1 MVHVFSLRVL
11 KIPKGFV
18 IAVPLENGA
27 WWHFFRNSVTSQ
39 VNTSYDRGS
48 KSE

>member
-1 MVHVFSLRVL
+1 MVQVFSLRVW

-18 IAVPLENGA
+18 IAVQLENGA
-27 WWHFFRNSVTSQ
+27 WWHFFRNSMTNQ
-39 VNTSYDRGS
+39 VNTDYDRGS